1 MRGIFPG
8 NLSFAT
14 NVIVFFRKEI
24 DKAVGKK
31 MKFDFDYYLL
41 IAKTYQTKAENKAK
55 SKNNFQRVFINTE
68 EEIFFEVSQS

>member
-1 MRGIFPG
+1 
-8 NLSFAT
+8 
-14 NVIVFFRKEI
+14 
-24 DKAVGKK
+24 